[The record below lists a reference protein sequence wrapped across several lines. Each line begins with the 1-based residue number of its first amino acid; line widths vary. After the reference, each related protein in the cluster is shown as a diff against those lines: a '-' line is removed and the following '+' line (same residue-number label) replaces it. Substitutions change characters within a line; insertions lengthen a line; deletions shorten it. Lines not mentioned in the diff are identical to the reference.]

1 MSSIDLDTRVRVGVV
16 AHSTTP
22 SVQTLPKELKCTRAR
37 PNRDIEDSNSVHYF
51 TFITCIMARLRRKSP
66 VANDSDEE
74 LGATTQTT
82 STNARLR
89 TSPRKRTQKSYT
101 DSDFFKDNSDKSDYE
116 DASTLVAKVPTG
128 SVPKTR
134 QIKLAPLKAS
144 GSSNELQQRVFS
156 PERTRRRPLKDLG
169 ADLPKFALP
178 TSNPFASIPSLAP
191 PAAAQDEQEEA
202 DLEESVWCGSDAG
215 TSGSGSE
222 SEDDLPSVRKLWPGK
237 RMNTAA
243 PKAAS
248 NSLDEAL
255 QGFQG
260 LSIKEKKPEETKP
273 ARMKPAKTKPQTM
286 RPAKSKPANS
296 QESALPAQSEPLS
309 DERPNSSHDKNDLDA
324 AILRFSPPRLVSSS
338 RELTPERP
346 TTPPPASPT
355 KARLVSPSKAKT
367 RIPTPPLRQSLD
379 AFWSP
384 NQVNDW
390 NDKHSPRK
398 TIKSPKKNPFLPEE
412 ANKSSTTSPT
422 SSPKKSQSSSPTKRS
437 RSDLQTKK
445 DFATRKHALASAFLL
460 ELDSA
465 ITSGQIAA
473 LSASTGGVQLIW
485 SKTLNSTAGRA
496 NWRRETTRTTTRPAS
511 PSAEPITTTAYKHH
525 ASIELA
531 EKVIDDES
539 RLLNVLAHE
548 FCHLANFMVS
558 GIKDQP
564 HGASFKAWGAK
575 CTSLFADRGVEV
587 TTKHSYAIDYKYV
600 WRCEG
605 EGCWAEFKRH
615 SKSIDPKRQT
625 CGSCRSKLVQIKP
638 VPRGGGSAV
647 AAGGAVAGYAGFVKA
662 HFADV
667 KKSLPVGSSQKE
679 VMEALGRKYREEKEQ
694 RAAEATTSRS
704 GVEDLTRA
712 LDVVVLDD

>member
-1 MSSIDLDTRVRVGVV
+1 
-16 AHSTTP
+16 
-22 SVQTLPKELKCTRAR
+22 
-37 PNRDIEDSNSVHYF
+37 
-51 TFITCIMARLRRKSP
+51 MARLRKESP
-66 VANDSDEE
+66 VANGSGED
-74 LGATTQTT
+74 LGSTTQTT
-82 STNARLR
+82 NTSARLL
-89 TSPRKRTQKSYT
+89 TSPRKRPQKSYT
-101 DSDFFKDNSDKSDYE
+101 DSDFFKDDSDKSDNE

-128 SVPKTR
+128 GVPKTR

-144 GSSNELQQRVFS
+144 GSSNELQQKLIS

-169 ADLPKFALP
+169 KDLPMFALP

-191 PAAAQDEQEEA
+191 TVPAQVEQEEA
-202 DLEESVWCGSDAG
+202 DVEESVWCGSNSD
-215 TSGSGSE
+215 TSESGSE
-222 SEDDLPSVRKLWPGK
+222 DELPSVRKLWPGK
-237 RMNTAA
+237 RMNTTA
-243 PKAAS
+243 PKAVS

-255 QGFQG
+255 QSFQG
-260 LSIKEKKPEETKP
+260 LSVKETKP
-273 ARMKPAKTKPQTM
+273 KETKPAKTKPQET
-286 RPAKSKPANS
+286 RPAKSKPVNIKEPAM
-296 QESALPAQSEPLS
+296 PAQSKPVS
-309 DERPNSSHDKNDLDA
+309 DERPSSSHDNNDLD
-324 AILRFSPPRLVSSS
+324 AILRFSPPRLISSS

-355 KARLVSPSKAKT
+355 KSRLVSPSKPKT

-398 TIKSPKKNPFLPEE
+398 VIKSPKKNPYLPE
-412 ANKSSTTSPT
+412 AKSESTSPT
-422 SSPKKSQSSSPTKRS
+422 SSPKKSSSQSPTKRS
-437 RSDLQTKK
+437 RSELQTKK

-465 ITSGQIAA
+465 ITSGQIAS

-496 NWRRETTRTTTRPAS
+496 NWRREKTRTTTRPAS
-511 PSAEPITTTAYKHH
+511 TSDEPTTTTAYKHH

-564 HGASFKAWGAK
+564 HGTSFKAWGAK

-647 AAGGAVAGYAGFVKA
+647 AAGGAVGGYAGFVKA

-667 KKSLPVGSSQKE
+667 KRSLPVGSSQKE

-712 LDVVVLDD
+712 LDAVVLDD

>member
-1 MSSIDLDTRVRVGVV
+1 
-16 AHSTTP
+16 
-22 SVQTLPKELKCTRAR
+22 
-37 PNRDIEDSNSVHYF
+37 
-51 TFITCIMARLRRKSP
+51 MARLRRASP
-66 VANDSDEE
+66 VANDSGED
-74 LGATTQTT
+74 LGSTTHATNTP
-82 STNARLR
+82 ARLR
-89 TSPRKRTQKSYT
+89 TSPRKRTQKSYA
-101 DSDFFKDNSDKSDYE
+101 DNDFFKDDSDKSDDNI
-116 DASTLVAKVPTG
+116 DASNLVAKVPTG
-128 SVPKTR
+128 SVPKKR

-144 GSSNELQQRVFS
+144 GSSNELQQRLVS
-156 PERTRRRPLKDLG
+156 PERIRTRPLKDLG
-169 ADLPKFALP
+169 SDLPMFALP

-191 PAAAQDEQEEA
+191 TATAQDEQEEA
-202 DLEESVWCGSDAG
+202 DLEESVWCGSDSG
-215 TSGSGSE
+215 TSGSE
-222 SEDDLPSVRKLWPGK
+222 SEDELPSVRKLWPGK
-237 RMNTAA
+237 RTNAGA
-243 PKAAS
+243 SKAAS
-248 NSLDEAL
+248 SSLDEAL

-260 LSIKEKKPEETKP
+260 LSIKETKPEETKP
-273 ARMKPAKTKPQTM
+273 AKAKSREAK
-286 RPAKSKPANS
+286 PAKSKSAKT
-296 QESALPAQSEPLS
+296 QEPTLPARSKPVS
-309 DERPNSSHDKNDLDA
+309 DERPSSSHDKDDLE
-324 AILRFSPPRLVSSS
+324 AILRFSPPRLVTSS

-346 TTPPPASPT
+346 STPPPPASPT
-355 KARLVSPSKAKT
+355 KSRLVSPSKPKT

-384 NQVNDW
+384 NQVNNW

-398 TIKSPKKNPFLPEE
+398 TIKSPKKNPFIPDP
-412 ANKSSTTSPT
+412 KSESTSPT
-422 SSPKKSQSSSPTKRS
+422 SSSPKKPQRSSSSPTKRS
-437 RSDLQTKK
+437 DNLQAQKK
-445 DFATRKHALASAFLL
+445 TFATRKHALAASFLL

-465 ITSGQIAA
+465 ITSGQIAL

-496 NWRRETTRTTTRPAS
+496 NWRRETTRAPPSLSDPEPAK
-511 PSAEPITTTAYKHH
+511 THRHH

-575 CTSLFADRGVEV
+575 TTALFKDRGVEV

-615 SKSIDPKRQT
+615 SKSIDPRRQT
-625 CGSCRSKLVQIKP
+625 CGSCRSRLVQIKP
-638 VPRGGGSAV
+638 VPRGNAAV
-647 AAGGAVAGYAGFVKA
+647 AGAAGGKAVVGGYAGFVKA

-667 KKSLPVGSSQKE
+667 KKSLPAGSSQKE
-679 VMEALGRKYREEKEQ
+679 VMEALGRKYREEKE
-694 RAAEATTSRS
+694 RKAASEATTSRS
-704 GVEDLTRA
+704 SGVEDLARA